1 MLDVQMNVDWLVLNV
16 PRCWAPTEHLFHP
29 AVAKPAD
36 VLNKIITF
44 FVDWVYRVD
53 LVMLHISNNYF
64 SIFYAFL
71 NLHHVEFFFNLVC
84 WFLFFS
90 IYLLVLRVHYES
102 PIVSEIHLRI
112 SSKMEANEQV
122 VFGDCL
128 GEAGNV
134 LVLKPAERNI
144 EVNKFR
150 VWFWKELSKVLN
162 HGLIITSNSIKGKVK
177 NF

>member
-1 MLDVQMNVDWLVLNV
+1 
-16 PRCWAPTEHLFHP
+16 
-29 AVAKPAD
+29 
-36 VLNKIITF
+36 
-44 FVDWVYRVD
+44 
-53 LVMLHISNNYF
+53 
-64 SIFYAFL
+64 
-71 NLHHVEFFFNLVC
+71 
-84 WFLFFS
+84 
-90 IYLLVLRVHYES
+90 
-102 PIVSEIHLRI
+102 
-112 SSKMEANEQV
+112 MEANEQV